1 MSDTIEPVYALSE
14 PKNKL
19 GYVKIKVHLKGL
31 EVSSIE
37 NAFSKAKAKNADV
50 KITFGD
56 SNFDLTVSPHLEDKK
71 MNGVHYSLVIVK
83 LPYEIDPNKSHFQVK
98 NDWVRVFL
106 KKKDVSISWEYEI
119 RTGQIAS
126 TG

>member
-1 MSDTIEPVYALSE
+1 MSDTTEPVYALSE
-14 PKNKL
+14 PKNKV

-37 NAFSKAKAKNADV
+37 NALSKAKAKNADV

-71 MNGVHYSLVIVK
+71 MNGAHYSLV
-83 LPYEIDPNKSHFQVK
+83 K
-98 NDWVRVFL
+98 NDWIRVFL